1 MSLYENLYENVLT
14 GLILLALFVLVYCK
28 LTNKTI
34 GDVIR
39 EVKDILHG
47 GTEEVQEVNL

>member
-1 MSLYENLYENVLT
+1 MTLFENVLT
-14 GLILLALFVLVYCK
+14 GTILLALFVLIYCK

-39 EVKDILHG
+39 EIKDAVSG
-47 GTEEVQEVNL
+47 GAEEVQEVNPIK